1 MSWKKTFYEGL
12 KSGIPIGLGYLP
24 VSFTF
29 GFLAVS
35 GGLPVWVAVF
45 ISLTNLTSA
54 GQFAGTNLI
63 LAGAGYFEVALTTFV
78 INLRYMLMSLSL
90 SQKLDEKTGTGA
102 RLALAFGITDETFV
116 VSSLHPGILKAS
128 YMLGLITMPILGGAI
143 SAVLPQALQNA
154 MGIALYAMFIALIL
168 PAARKSRSVCCV
180 IILAVVMVCI
190 LKYVPVFAGISS
202 GFRVI
207 LVTIA
212 ASAFGAWKFPH
223 HPDGKEAGQDESQKE
238 GAE

>member
-1 MSWKKTFYEGL
+1 MM
-12 KSGIPIGLGYLP
+12 P
-24 VSFTF
+24 VSYTH
-29 GFLAVS
+29 
-35 GGLPVWVAVF
+35 
-45 ISLTNLTSA
+45 
-54 GQFAGTNLI
+54 
-63 LAGAGYFEVALTTFV
+63 
-78 INLRYMLMSLSL
+78 
-90 SQKLDEKTGTGA
+90 LDVYK
-102 RLALAFGITDETFV
+102 R
-116 VSSLHPGILKAS
+116 
-128 YMLGLITMPILGGAI
+128 
-143 SAVLPQALQNA
+143 QALQNA

-223 HPDGKEAGQDESQKE
+223 DPDGKEAGQDESQKE

>member
-1 MSWKKTFYEGL
+1 M
-12 KSGIPIGLGYLP
+12 
-24 VSFTF
+24 
-29 GFLAVS
+29 
-35 GGLPVWVAVF
+35 
-45 ISLTNLTSA
+45 
-54 GQFAGTNLI
+54 
-63 LAGAGYFEVALTTFV
+63 TTFV

-128 YMLGLITMPILGGAI
+128 YMLGLITMPILGWNLGTWLGGAI
-143 SAVLPQALQNA
+143 SAVLPQELQNA

-223 HPDGKEAGQDESQKE
+223 DPDGKEAGQDESQKE

>member
-1 MSWKKTFYEGL
+1 MVVLKVYMQKKGRCWNQMKKYG
-12 KSGIPIGLGYLP
+12 KW
-24 VSFTF
+24 
-29 GFLAVS
+29 A
-35 GGLPVWVAVF
+35 
-45 ISLTNLTSA
+45 
-54 GQFAGTNLI
+54 
-63 LAGAGYFEVALTTFV
+63 
-78 INLRYMLMSLSL
+78 
-90 SQKLDEKTGTGA
+90 
-102 RLALAFGITDETFV
+102 
-116 VSSLHPGILKAS
+116 
-128 YMLGLITMPILGGAI
+128 GGA
-143 SAVLPQALQNA
+143 VL
-154 MGIALYAMFIALIL
+154 ALIL

-223 HPDGKEAGQDESQKE
+223 DPDGKEAGQDESQKE